1 MVEFG
6 SMFVIRIVI
15 PRREPPSESIMTV
28 FESVGFTIILPAN
41 GATSYKKKIGNKRFF
56 VVGNFC
62 YSKLSM
68 TCKWI
73 IVNIWM
79 LTMYLFKFI
88 QTLLICIFF

>member
-41 GATSYKKKIGNKRFF
+41 GATSYKKKIEKQKI
-56 VVGNFC
+56 FC
-62 YSKLSM
+62 
-68 TCKWI
+68 C
-73 IVNIWM
+73 
-79 LTMYLFKFI
+79 
-88 QTLLICIFF
+88 

>member
-28 FESVGFTIILPAN
+28 FESVGFKIILPAN

-56 VVGNFC
+56 VVENLC

-73 IVNIWM
+73 LVNIWM

>member
-56 VVGNFC
+56 VVENFC
-62 YSKLSM
+62 YSKL
-68 TCKWI
+68 KWI

>member
-28 FESVGFTIILPAN
+28 FESVGFTIILQAN

-56 VVGNFC
+56 VVENFC

-79 LTMYLFKFI
+79 LTIYLFKFI